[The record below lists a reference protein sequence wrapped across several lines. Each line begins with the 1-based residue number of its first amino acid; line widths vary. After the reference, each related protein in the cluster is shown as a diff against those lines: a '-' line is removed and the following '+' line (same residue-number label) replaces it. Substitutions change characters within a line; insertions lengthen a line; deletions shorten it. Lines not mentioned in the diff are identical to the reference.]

1 VALQFALVL
10 KADTKLVLCVVS
22 NGTQRVHASETL
34 QRLFTMFPAGLPG
47 VGLVLLRIAVAI
59 GTFMSYPHALHWS
72 AVLGGLI
79 VLSLC
84 LGALTPIFATL
95 SLGLQCASWVL
106 VGGDPAMRLLASLVT
121 AAILLLGPGAYSF
134 DARRFGRKRVSLS
147 GEDRPSDD

>member
-1 VALQFALVL
+1 MALQFALVL

-47 VGLVLLRIAVAI
+47 VGLVLLRIAAAI
-59 GTFMSYPHALHWS
+59 GTVMSYPHAPHCWS

-121 AAILLLGPGAYSF
+121 TAILLLGPGAYSF
-134 DARRFGRKRVSLS
+134 DARRFGRKRMCLS
-147 GEDRPSDD
+147 GEDRP